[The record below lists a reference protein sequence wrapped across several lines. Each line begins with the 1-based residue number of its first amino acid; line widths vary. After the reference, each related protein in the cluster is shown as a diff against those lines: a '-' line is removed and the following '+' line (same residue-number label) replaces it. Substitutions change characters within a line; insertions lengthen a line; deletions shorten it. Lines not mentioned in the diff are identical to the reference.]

1 MGPPPWPSLSA
12 PRRQPAV
19 PAHAG
24 RHRLRAWL
32 AGALYSPA
40 VRAAPWSSAERG
52 CQGRRRREEPH
63 TAACVA
69 AGAAGAMTVEQNVLQ
84 QSAAQKVRRAR
95 EPARPGPAPPSD
107 VLFSPASAGTSP
119 AFPST
124 PRASAAPGLL
134 PRRPPPQPV
143 AFGGVAP
150 SARLRVGSGV

>member
-1 MGPPPWPSLSA
+1 MSA

-32 AGALYSPA
+32 AGALSSPA

-52 CQGRRRREEPH
+52 SQGRRRLEEPD
-63 TAACVA
+63 AAAGIA

-84 QSAAQKVRRAR
+84 QSAAQKVRRSR

-107 VLFSPASAGTSP
+107 VPPSPASAGTSP
-119 AFPST
+119 ASPAAA
-124 PRASAAPGLL
+124 RASSAPGLPL
-134 PRRPPPQPV
+134 ACPPPLPALGASRPV
-143 AFGGVAP
+143 PGCLWKAGC
-150 SARLRVGSGV
+150 S